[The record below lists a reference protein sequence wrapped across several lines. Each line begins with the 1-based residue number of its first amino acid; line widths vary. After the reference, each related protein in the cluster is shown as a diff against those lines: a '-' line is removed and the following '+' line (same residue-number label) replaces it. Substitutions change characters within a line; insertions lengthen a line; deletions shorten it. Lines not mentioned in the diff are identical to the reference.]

1 MRYSRV
7 LTRGVCCLA
16 QVYLQGL
23 PRQLRSGELRVERV
37 GFQVHPQPWFRI
49 ADDRTPVVQM
59 ASSSPPSACPASLR
73 DQGVPTAQDRSLA
86 RTEATGVPAPV

>member
-23 PRQLRSGELRVERV
+23 PRQLRSGELRAERV
-37 GFQVHPQPWFRI
+37 GFQVQPWFRSV
-49 ADDRTPVVQM
+49 DDRTPVVQM